1 MKSDITKSLQSVDRL
16 LASSSLT
23 PLQRHYLQVYKRHSL
38 SEVVRLIDKI
48 FEPAMM
54 VDEPHYRIQLGG
66 TLVELKGREAVRGF
80 YDKFGGSVI
89 LHEDQVIH
97 LSEQSFTYCST
108 LVQHVTGAQVVAM
121 GRKADPT
128 GHYVR
133 RSEGAV
139 ALWTFDKRGRL
150 TGEFGSDMDS
160 EFIQIPA
167 DEFISPQEAREKL
180 IPLIIPL
187 PEFNPDQQST
197 FRSR

>member
-16 LASSSLT
+16 LGGSSLT
-23 PLQRHYLQVYKRHSL
+23 PLQRQYLQVYKRHSL

-54 VDEPHYRIQLGG
+54 VDEPHYRLQLGG
-66 TLVELKGREAVRGF
+66 SLVELKGRAAVRSF

-89 LHEDQVIH
+89 LHENQEIH

-121 GRKADPT
+121 GGAADPT

-150 TGEFGSDMDS
+150 MGEFGSDMDS
-160 EFIQIPA
+160 KFIQIPA

-180 IPLIIPL
+180 TPLIVPL
-187 PEFNPDQQST
+187 AEFNPDQHST
-197 FRSR
+197 SR